1 MPRIPDLTAKEINI
15 LLQALRI
22 VEEDIEIYEY
32 GKKHDLDSIRDK
44 LYKVKD

>member
-22 VEEDIEIYEY
+22 IAEGEEIYEY
-32 GKKHDLDSIRDK
+32 AKKHDLDSIREK